1 MALLNLVVASIL
13 RIVRQGEPD
22 QIVLLEEMTLIG

>member
-1 MALLNLVVASIL
+1 MALLNLVVPSIL

-22 QIVLLEEMTLIG
+22 RIVLLEQMTLIG